1 MECRFLEAFCSLPI
15 LRHEFLSFPASGPRK
30 RGTSQQL
37 IFRMSGWQFSPTPP
51 PPRNTLEIWRMD
63 TWYQQNDLFVC
74 VGIIFFVFYCIGPVS
89 KKTTGLFWA
98 DSVMEK
104 ILVKAQTIYF
114 PCQCEK
120 LGYLLIE
127 CWF

>member
-1 MECRFLEAFCSLPI
+1 MDSKHSEE
-15 LRHEFLSFPASGPRK
+15 RK
-30 RGTSQQL
+30 T
-37 IFRMSGWQFSPTPP
+37 FQFSIGE
-51 PPRNTLEIWRMD
+51 NILVD
-63 TWYQQNDLFVC
+63 
-74 VGIIFFVFYCIGPVS
+74 FFQ
-89 KKTTGLFWA
+89 T